1 MVANNSL
8 IYWGISLAVLSGL
21 MNGNFTLP
29 MRYLTRWAWETVWA
43 VFIMVACVIMP
54 PVMLVLN
61 VHHPLQILAEASGR
75 AELIAVA
82 TGLIWGFG
90 AILFGLAVSAV
101 GISMANTLVLAMS
114 ASLGSILPM
123 LILAP
128 ERLGQPQGKA
138 ILIGTAVA
146 LAGMGICGYAGI
158 LRERRE
164 KAGSTSNRQM
174 VGEARPLAIG
184 LVICAGAGI
193 ISALMNVG
201 YSLSQSIIT
210 TAVEMGNSSFGGSTV
225 IWLLVLESG
234 AVANLAYC
242 GYLLKKNQTWTNFR
256 MENSVSLY
264 ALAILMGLLWEGGMF
279 AYGDAATKLGK
290 LGPAI
295 GWPLCLVVSLATANC
310 VGFLTGEWKVGAWT
324 VRRWM
329 VLGLVILLVAIGL
342 LGWSGSLAS
351 Q

>member
-1 MVANNSL
+1 MAANNSL
-8 IYWGISLAVLSGL
+8 IYWGIALAVASGL

-43 VFIMVACVIMP
+43 VFIIVACVIMP
-54 PVMLVLN
+54 PVILALN
-61 VHHPLQILAEASGR
+61 VHHPLQVLAAAPGR
-75 AELIAVA
+75 AEVIAVV
-82 TGLIWGFG
+82 TGLVWGFG

-101 GISMANTLVLAMS
+101 GISMANTLVLATS
-114 ASLGSILPM
+114 ASLGSILPL

-138 ILIGTAVA
+138 ILLGTAVA
-146 LAGMGICGYAGI
+146 LAGMGFCGYAGI
-158 LRERRE
+158 LREREE
-164 KAGSTSNRQM
+164 KAGAGTTRQM
-174 VGEARPLAIG
+174 VGAARPMLVGLA
-184 LVICAGAGI
+184 ICAGAGI

-201 YSLSQSIIT
+201 YSLSQGIIA
-210 TAVEMGNSSFGGSTV
+210 TAVEAGNTPFGGSTV

-242 GYLLKKNQTWTNFR
+242 GYLLSKNRTWRNFR
-256 MENSVSLY
+256 MADAAPLY

-279 AYGDAATKLGK
+279 AYGAAATKMGK

-295 GWPLCLVVSLATANC
+295 GWPLSLVVSLTTANC

-329 VLGLVILLVAIGL
+329 VLGLGILLVAIGL
-342 LGWSGSLAS
+342 LGWSGSLAAG
-351 Q
+351 